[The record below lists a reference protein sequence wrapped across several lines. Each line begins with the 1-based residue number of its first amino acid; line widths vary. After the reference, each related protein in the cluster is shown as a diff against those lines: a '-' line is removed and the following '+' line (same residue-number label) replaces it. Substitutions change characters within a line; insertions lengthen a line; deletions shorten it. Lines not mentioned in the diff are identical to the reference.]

1 MDSDSELKGDP
12 EMPANE
18 FRKKAG
24 TNEFYFFRY
33 YIFSFSI
40 FRIGVAMKRSSALK
54 RCAARGSRMET
65 EAEIAYNK
73 GRQTVIR
80 MLGK

>member
-1 MDSDSELKGDP
+1 MSSI
-12 EMPANE
+12 
-18 FRKKAG
+18 
-24 TNEFYFFRY
+24 FFRY
-33 YIFSFSI
+33 DIFSLSI

-80 MLGK
+80 MLGKYNKNSISS

>member
-1 MDSDSELKGDP
+1 
-12 EMPANE
+12 MPANE
-18 FRKKAG
+18 FRKKARI
-24 TNEFYFFRY
+24 NEFYFFQVF

>member
-1 MDSDSELKGDP
+1 
-12 EMPANE
+12 MPANE
-18 FRKKAG
+18 FRKKS
-24 TNEFYFFRY
+24 TNKFYFLG
-33 YIFSFSI
+33 ILHTFSFSI

>member
-1 MDSDSELKGDP
+1 
-12 EMPANE
+12 MPANE
-18 FRKKAG
+18 FRKKARI
-24 TNEFYFFRY
+24 NEFYFFFRYY
-33 YIFSFSI
+33 YIFSLSI

-80 MLGK
+80 MLGKYNKNSISS